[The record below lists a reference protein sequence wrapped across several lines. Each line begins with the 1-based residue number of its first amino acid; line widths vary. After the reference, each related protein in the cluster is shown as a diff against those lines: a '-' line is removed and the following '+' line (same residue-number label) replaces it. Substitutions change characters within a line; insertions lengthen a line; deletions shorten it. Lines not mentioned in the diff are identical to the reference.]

1 LALRLPPRA
10 AQDVRIKDVR
20 SAIKDLAD
28 PLALGDKAEAAR
40 LNEEADQHDYAG
52 SRPTPAL
59 PPPSPL
65 VLSGHAASLTPY

>member
-1 LALRLPPRA
+1 
-10 AQDVRIKDVR
+10 VRIKDVR

-52 SRPTPAL
+52 SRPTRAL
-59 PPPSPL
+59 SPPPS
-65 VLSGHAASLTPY
+65 Y